1 MRSHTVYICVT
12 FLQCVFLDAFSK
24 RLHKRMQSHIDCIC
38 LSFLQCVFSNV
49 SSNCLPK
56 WMWRHTVYICVFFL
70 QCEFLDAFSKILH
83 KRMQSDIDCICLTFL
98 HCVFLNVHFLERR
111 HTPSFESKCCPLP
124 VLERTKEFSSLGIF
138 CLNGVKLKVRF
149 SPTQIPQ
156 PDQVFPAVSPCYR
169 NEHQERDALDFPG
182 AKSR

>member
-1 MRSHTVYICVT
+1 MV
-12 FLQCVFLDAFSK
+12 
-24 RLHKRMQSHIDCIC
+24 
-38 LSFLQCVFSNV
+38 
-49 SSNCLPK
+49 
-56 WMWRHTVYICVFFL
+56 FL

-138 CLNGVKLKVRF
+138 SLNGVKLKVSF
-149 SPTQIPQ
+149 PSQIPLES
-156 PDQVFPAVSPCYR
+156 D
-169 NEHQERDALDFPG
+169 
-182 AKSR
+182 